1 MLGSWRGEGCACRSL
16 VAAIGHRNRLVG
28 DHVVA
33 CLRLAPMRSSPGS
46 NDQHEHDNQP
56 SIVRPAHRE
65 AVCPS
70 VPGLDL
76 SVSLGYG
83 YRV

>member
-1 MLGSWRGEGCACRSL
+1 
-16 VAAIGHRNRLVG
+16 
-28 DHVVA
+28 
-33 CLRLAPMRSSPGS
+33 MRSSPGS

-56 SIVRPAHRE
+56 GIVRPAHRE